1 MMQTEYAVV
10 GTSPPRTSLAD
21 KIRGEAV
28 FTADLKL
35 PGMLY
40 ARVLRSPHA
49 HARVV
54 QVHTDAALQLPGVHA
69 VITYR
74 DVPQARIDEDLLPL
88 DSIVRYVGDEVAVV
102 AAESDALAEDALRLI
117 RVDYEEQAAV
127 FEAEAA
133 LLSEAASIHPQGNLV
148 GGGELVVSR
157 GDVIQGFAEADRI
170 FEGTFRTQVH
180 APAGMETRA
189 ALAAWEGDELTVWKT
204 SRAVHANDREA
215 LSRVLGIAE
224 ARIRVVCTHMGGGFG
239 NKDETRLPV
248 LTALLAKRTGRPVRL
263 EYSRAEEFIAG
274 RNRQSSV
281 NHLRIGVMENGQ
293 PRFVE
298 MRSIMNAG
306 AYVSTGMRVTR
317 RTGQGPLYLYV
328 SARSL

>member
-1 MMQTEYAVV
+1 M
-10 GTSPPRTSLAD
+10 
-21 KIRGEAV
+21 
-28 FTADLKL
+28 
-35 PGMLY
+35 
-40 ARVLRSPHA
+40 
-49 HARVV
+49 
-54 QVHTDAALQLPGVHA
+54 
-69 VITYR
+69 
-74 DVPQARIDEDLLPL
+74 
-88 DSIVRYVGDEVAVV
+88 
-102 AAESDALAEDALRLI
+102 
-117 RVDYEEQAAV
+117 
-127 FEAEAA
+127 
-133 LLSEAASIHPQGNLV
+133 

-281 NHLRIGVMENGQ
+281 NHLRIGVMDWRDGEWAAKVCRDAQYHERWCLCVNRYARHA
-293 PRFVE
+293 PYRTRAAV
-298 MRSIMNAG
+298 SI
-306 AYVSTGMRVTR
+306 
-317 RTGQGPLYLYV
+317 YV

>member
-10 GTSPPRTSLAD
+10 GTSPPRTGLAD

-74 DVPQARIDEDLLPL
+74 DVPQVRIDEDLLPL

-133 LLSEAASIHPQGNLV
+133 LLSEA
-148 GGGELVVSR
+148 
-157 GDVIQGFAEADRI
+157 GFN
-170 FEGTFRTQVH
+170 
-180 APAGMETRA
+180 P
-189 ALAAWEGDELTVWKT
+189 
-204 SRAVHANDREA
+204 
-215 LSRVLGIAE
+215 
-224 ARIRVVCTHMGGGFG
+224 
-239 NKDETRLPV
+239 P
-248 LTALLAKRTGRPVRL
+248 
-263 EYSRAEEFIAG
+263 
-274 RNRQSSV
+274 
-281 NHLRIGVMENGQ
+281 
-293 PRFVE
+293 PR
-298 MRSIMNAG
+298 
-306 AYVSTGMRVTR
+306 
-317 RTGQGPLYLYV
+317 
-328 SARSL
+328 